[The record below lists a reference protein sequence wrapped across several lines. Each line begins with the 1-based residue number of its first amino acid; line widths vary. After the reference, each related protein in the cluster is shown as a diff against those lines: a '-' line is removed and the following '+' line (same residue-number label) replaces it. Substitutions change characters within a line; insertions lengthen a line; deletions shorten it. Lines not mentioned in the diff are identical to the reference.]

1 MSNYR
6 RLISYIYVYEG
17 GVKGKNIGFAKIEI
31 RNGQCKIHVNVK
43 RIFLG
48 SSDIG
53 VYLLSPNKE
62 ILLGRIFI
70 RNGAGEFRASV
81 SAGNVEGSG
90 CTMEQCYGLT
100 IHETESTWRTYT
112 TIWEDA
118 VTQAAEVELANV
130 TSDKVGAQFRKEL
143 RPSVSKEIQREL
155 EREELSATGMAQR
168 EESSGKEAS
177 QKREMSSEKPIESD
191 KVFEPKVIQGGEVSV
206 EEPIQTENSSE
217 MGTIRPE
224 ESLVLGAVLSED
236 SFLKG
241 AVQRKETSVQG
252 VTHQEDYFIQGNRQS
267 ENFSVQGTNQSENFS
282 IPGTNQPEN
291 FSVQGTN
298 QPENFSVQ
306 GMNQP
311 ENFSVQET
319 NQSEKSS
326 VQGINQPEKS
336 SIQGINQP
344 EKSSIQ
350 GTNQPENFSVQ
361 ETNQPE
367 KSSVQETSPSENSS
381 VQGTVPSE
389 SSSVQESARPEEAR
403 TPKSAETGKFS
414 ATETGMAGES
424 LATGINWPEGFSDQ
438 EENSEKQGQDQEKGG
453 WIQGTPVEPLWKNGN
468 SPVENQVRTPGP
480 SMGMGDTN
488 NRVNRDNIS
497 DKVLKFAKVFMQGKN
512 PETEESFRQRGKME
526 TSESGKKMPYVME
539 SGKKTLPEPGNPE
552 RLKEWDRQD
561 QEENAKGSIWNQL
574 QRRYAKVL
582 AFDYDYGCEILSI
595 KPQDIGI
602 LPRENWV
609 YGNNSF
615 LLHGYYNYRHLIL
628 ARLENPEG
636 EIRYLLGVPGHYF
649 SNEKNLASMFG
660 FPHFVLARK
669 QPEENGRFG
678 YWYTDLR
685 L

>member
-241 AVQRKETSVQG
+241 AVQRKETPVQG
-252 VTHQEDYFIQGNRQS
+252 VTHQEDSFIQGNRQS
-267 ENFSVQGTNQSENFS
+267 ENFSVQGTNQSENF
-282 IPGTNQPEN
+282 
-291 FSVQGTN
+291 
-298 QPENFSVQ
+298 
-306 GMNQP
+306 
-311 ENFSVQET
+311 
-319 NQSEKSS
+319 
-326 VQGINQPEKS
+326 
-336 SIQGINQP
+336 
-344 EKSSIQ
+344 SIQ

-424 LATGINWPEGFSDQ
+424 LATGINWPEGFSNQ

>member
-252 VTHQEDYFIQGNRQS
+252 VTHQEDSFIQGNRQS
-267 ENFSVQGTNQSENFS
+267 ENFSVQGTNQSENF
-282 IPGTNQPEN
+282 
-291 FSVQGTN
+291 
-298 QPENFSVQ
+298 
-306 GMNQP
+306 
-311 ENFSVQET
+311 
-319 NQSEKSS
+319 
-326 VQGINQPEKS
+326 
-336 SIQGINQP
+336 
-344 EKSSIQ
+344 SIQ

-424 LATGINWPEGFSDQ
+424 LATGINWPEGFSNQ

>member
-306 GMNQP
+306 
-311 ENFSVQET
+311 
-319 NQSEKSS
+319 
-326 VQGINQPEKS
+326 
-336 SIQGINQP
+336 
-344 EKSSIQ
+344 
-350 GTNQPENFSVQ
+350 

-424 LATGINWPEGFSDQ
+424 LATGINWPEGFSNQ